1 VHAHEVSRPCGAGVT
16 AGCSRRALVL
26 SLLTVAVFLAGCGSG
41 TSATAPVL
49 NERLLGPTVVATG
62 SEASSAIARC
72 RVDTGAWQSCVSP
85 FAAFDLAPGAHVI
98 DVEAVHG
105 GISLLRRPASSTGDR
120 VALVAF
126 ANTPGGAARATASFT
141 VAGAPPGG
149 RVSLGDV
156 QQGATVRGLVTVAA
170 HVTSGSS
177 RIVLVDFYVDGAIVA
192 TAASAP
198 WVALVDG
205 TRIAPG
211 PHELRAVAVSL
222 DRRRRASP
230 PTAITVA
237 ATHVATPGDAARGAL
252 QATIDALGPDG
263 GTLRL
268 PAGRFAISDL
278 KLGSGVRLIGA
289 GAGRTVLAATTSAG
303 QDGLEVTGHDVLVS
317 DLTLDAGG
325 TGTTPDTSAAI
336 FVHDAEDVVLR
347 RLSLVHLK
355 GYGVQVL
362 GHHERIS
369 VQQSTIDGDGRG
381 LIGVAEWSEDA
392 SSSDVS
398 VVRCVIR
405 NLSKYGVLLQSFF
418 SGHTW
423 PHRRALAYG
432 NDISQIHDTAI
443 HDGTIEIGIWLA
455 GANGAALDN
464 VVRNTGWDGI
474 ETVVNASAPTIAGN
488 VIRNTRTGIYVEN
501 VTRDALIE
509 QNDIA
514 GVSVAGINLEP
525 PHGGPLSG
533 HLTIRQNR
541 VVGAGVY
548 GIGTGPGTLGSRITG
563 NQVLDSGKMAI
574 LLQGASGNVVEG
586 NDLRDRSKPARQT
599 WCVYDPQTR
608 GSTTKNT
615 VQDNDC
621 SGSLNG
627 GSTDPAQFSARRGAT
642 P

>member
-1 VHAHEVSRPCGAGVT
+1 VT
-16 AGCSRRALVL
+16 TRRMLVL
-26 SLLTVAVFLAGCGSG
+26 PLLTIAVFLVGCGTG
-41 TSATAPVL
+41 GSATTPVL
-49 NERLLGPTVVATG
+49 NGLTLGPAAVATG
-62 SEASSAIARC
+62 SEATTAVAHC
-72 RVDTGAWQSCVSP
+72 RVDAGAWQACVSP
-85 FAAFDLAPGAHVI
+85 FAAFDLTPGAHTI
-98 DVEAVHG
+98 DVEAANG
-105 GISLLRRPASSTGDR
+105 GVSLLRRPAQSTGDR

-126 ANTPGGAARATASFT
+126 ANASGGKARATARFT
-141 VAGAPPGG
+141 VTGAAPGG
-149 RVSLGDV
+149 RVSLANVEAGATLHGLASV
-156 QQGATVRGLVTVAA
+156 SVHLTQGA
-170 HVTSGSS
+170 S
-177 RIVLVDFYVDGAIVA
+177 RIVLVDYYVDDAIVA

-198 WVALVDG
+198 WVALIDS
-205 TRIAPG
+205 TMIAPG
-211 PHELRAVAVSL
+211 AHTLRAVAVSL

-237 ATHVATPGDAARGAL
+237 AHSASPANPVRSTL
-252 QATIDALGPDG
+252 QAAVDALGPAG

-268 PAGRFAISDL
+268 PAGRFDVSEL
-278 KLGSGVRLIGA
+278 KIGGGVRLIGA
-289 GAGRTVLAATTSAG
+289 GAGQTVLVAATTGG
-303 QDGLEVTGHDVLVS
+303 QDAVDVTGHDVLIS
-317 DLTLDAGG
+317 DLSIDAG
-325 TGTTPDTSAAI
+325 TTETTPDPSAAI

-347 RLSLVHLK
+347 RLSIVHVR

-369 VQQSTIDGDGRG
+369 LQQSTIDGDGRG

-405 NLSKYGVLLQSFF
+405 NLTKYGVLLQSFF
-418 SGHTW
+418 NGHTW

-432 NDISQIHDTAI
+432 NDVSQIHDTAI

-474 ETVVNASAPTIAGN
+474 ETVVNATSPTIAGN

-501 VTRDALIE
+501 VTRNALIE

-525 PHGGPLSG
+525 PHGGPQSG

-541 VVGAGVY
+541 VVGAGIY

-574 LLQGASGNVVEG
+574 LLDGASGNVVEG
-586 NDLRDRSKPARQT
+586 NDLRDRRKPPRQA
-599 WCVYDPQTR
+599 WCVYDPQAR
-608 GSTTKNT
+608 GSTTGNS

-627 GSTDPAQFSARRGAT
+627 GSSDPAQFSARRGAT